1 VALTDILRAAL
12 GYAAH
17 GWPVFV
23 LSSTKVP
30 VRNCEPCRTE
40 HTTADAMEACECLT
54 CHGFHAATTDP
65 ARITAMFA
73 RHPNGLLAVRTGATS
88 GTVVIDIDPPA
99 GLRTLAHLDEAAV
112 LPGTVM
118 QMTGRPGGLQ
128 MFYAHPGPDVRITS
142 RPGALGPGV
151 DVKADDAYV
160 VVPPSVHPKTGRAYR
175 WSGNGR
181 YDYPLT
187 PLHPVLVDRLRA
199 VQPSPRPQT
208 DPQAM
213 LGPSRRRG
221 RFWDQFAQPS
231 KGTPYNRVHGLVKTV
246 LSAREGERNS
256 TLHWAA
262 CRVADM
268 AADGTLGPGT
278 GVDVSAAVRALAD
291 AALEIGLTP
300 AEVRATI
307 ASGCPTASGSVT

>member
-1 VALTDILRAAL
+1 VTNHADELRAAAL

-30 VRNCEPCRTE
+30 VRNCEPCHTE
-40 HTTADAMEACECLT
+40 HTTADAKEACECLT
-54 CHGFHAATTDP
+54 CHGFYAATTDP
-65 ARITAMFA
+65 ARITAMLD
-73 RHPNGLLAVRTGATS
+73 RHPNGLLAVRTGAAS
-88 GTVVIDIDPPA
+88 GTVVIDVDPPA
-99 GLRTLAHLDEAAV
+99 GLRTLAKLDEADV

-118 QMTGRPGGLQ
+118 QMTGRDMGLQ
-128 MFYAHPGPDVRITS
+128 MFYAHPGVRITS

-199 VQPSPRPQT
+199 AQPSPRLPT
-208 DPQAM
+208 APRAT
-213 LGPSRRRG
+213 LVPPRRPG
-221 RFWDQFAQPS
+221 GFWDQFAQPS
-231 KGTPYNRVHGLVKTV
+231 KGTPYGRVHGLVKTV
-246 LSAREGERNS
+246 LSARQGERNA

-268 AADGTLGPGT
+268 VAEGALGPGAD
-278 GVDVSAAVRALAD
+278 VDVSAAVRALAD

-300 AEVRATI
+300 SEVRATI
-307 ASGCPTASGSVT
+307 ASGCPAAAGSVT